1 MGVDIYGRKP
11 EIVMKRPKKIDY
23 RSSTEDEKDEYYDKL
38 EKWEAENLG
47 AYFQMDCDGWR
58 AIQILCDVVNRDY
71 NLKIDRSYWD
81 YNDGKG
87 LSTQTECDLLA
98 DALELMLNDN
108 YPKEFMEDDS
118 NEIQVAM
125 GRWNVTNNRKIT
137 SEEEAELNELYGYGT
152 ILWAPV
158 VTPNGGR
165 VESPYSCT
173 LESFKEWIIF
183 LRECGGFNIW

>member
-11 EIVMKRPKKIDY
+11 EIVIKRPKQPDY

-38 EKWEAENLG
+38 EKWETENSG
-47 AYFQMDCDGWR
+47 AYFQLDRWSWR
-58 AIQILCDVVNRDY
+58 SIQVLCDVVNQEH
-71 NLKIDRSYWD
+71 NLKMDMSYWD

-108 YPKEFMEDDS
+108 FPKEFMEDDS

-125 GRWNVTNNRKIT
+125 GRWDVTNNRKIT
-137 SEEEAELNELYGYGT
+137 SEEEAALNEQYGYGT

-158 VTPNGGR
+158 VTPNGAR

-173 LESFKEWIIF
+173 LESFREWIIF